1 MTAAK
6 ARIFFLAMLLVVLL
20 FPLAAQDFEEGEGGP
35 NLPIEAE
42 WPDVMPDLYS
52 RGDKIFGISIG
63 AGLPMVFIHKEG
75 GIKEG
80 NISVGGGG
88 SLAYTYFLNGHLF
101 MGGELGGMFAFTKA
115 ENALFIVPMG
125 LRLGYQFILR
135 SFEFP
140 LSLLVGFA
148 PQSYLEK
155 NFFGLFIK
163 PSASAFWR
171 FSPDWSFGLNAAWW
185 WVPQWADRTVY
196 GNFLELSITAR
207 YHF

>member
-6 ARIFFLAMLLVVLL
+6 ARIFFLAMLPVVLL

-35 NLPIEAE
+35 DLPIEAD

-63 AGLPMVFIHKEG
+63 PILPMVFIHEDG

-101 MGGELGGMFAFTKA
+101 LGGELGGMFAFTKA
-115 ENALFIVPMG
+115 ENALFIVPIG
-125 LRLGYQFILR
+125 LRLGYQFILG

-140 LSLLVGFA
+140 LSLMVGFA

-155 NFFGLFIK
+155 NFFGLFVK

-185 WVPQWADRTVY
+185 WVPQWADRTVH